1 LRVQSSNSNE
11 HSHLRIPQAS
21 SIKDLA
27 TDKDIIEKVVRRLDD
42 EKLDMDS
49 VNRTKKKNKQSILV
63 ASG

>member
-1 LRVQSSNSNE
+1 LRVQSSNSYE
-11 HSHLRIPQAS
+11 HSHLIIPQAS
-21 SIKDLA
+21 SIKDIA
-27 TDKDIIEKVVRRLDD
+27 TDKDFIEKVKRRLDD